1 MHAEAEPKYVSTWKR
16 MCNKMKTQDNL
27 DCMIKL
33 TVGLAIPMMHVLVR
47 VLAMMMR
54 VANMEEI
61 DSLQEVMANMVVE
74 KKRQEKGLKP
84 SKKESE
90 YVLKPQKSS
99 KSSSVGS
106 FSVISAETL
115 DTLMSHSSQ
124 DQIQQLPSSSSQVSR
139 IRNLENQL
147 CYCWLTPVSIR
158 AGNRF
163 TIA

>member
-84 SKKESE
+84 SKKEPE
-90 YVLKPQKSS
+90 YVPKPRKSS
-99 KSSSVGS
+99 KSSSTGS
-106 FSVISAETL
+106 FSVISAETW
-115 DTLMSHSSQ
+115 TLSCPTAIQIRFSSRH
-124 DQIQQLPSSSSQVSR
+124 QVPPR
-139 IRNLENQL
+139 
-147 CYCWLTPVSIR
+147 
-158 AGNRF
+158 
-163 TIA
+163 